1 MDIIVRGLNTVLEGS
16 LKNTQLTESVL
27 VEVGV
32 QKIQIKML
40 QDTITKQQ
48 ITLDLMYQEVRK
60 LRKKIDSFL
69 SW

>member
-1 MDIIVRGLNTVLEGS
+1 VDIIVRGLNTVLEGS

>member
-1 MDIIVRGLNTVLEGS
+1 VDIIVRGLNTVLEGS
-16 LKNTQLTESVL
+16 LKNTQLTENVL

-48 ITLDLMYQEVRK
+48 VTLDLMYIEVRK

-69 SW
+69 NW

>member
-1 MDIIVRGLNTVLEGS
+1 MDVIVRGLNTVLEGS
-16 LKNTQLTESVL
+16 LKNTQLTENVL

-32 QKIQIKML
+32 QKIQIKVL

-48 ITLDLMYQEVRK
+48 ITLDLMYQEVRR

-69 SW
+69 NW

>member
-1 MDIIVRGLNTVLEGS
+1 MRGLNTVLEGS

-32 QKIQIKML
+32 QKIQIKVL
-40 QDTITKQQ
+40 QETIMKQQ
-48 ITLDLMYQEVRK
+48 ATLDLTYQEVRK

-69 SW
+69 FW